1 MKKPLV
7 KVFTLAVVL
16 TVGGV
21 AFADTLD
28 DLATLKQINGYR
40 DWTRINQQPIVLIGT
55 DSLVT

>member
-1 MKKPLV
+1 MKKPFV

-28 DLATLKQINGYR
+28 DLAILKQINGYR
-40 DWTRINQQPIVLIGT
+40 DWTRINQEPIVLTGT

>member
-7 KVFTLAVVL
+7 IVFTLAVLL

-40 DWTRINQQPIVLIGT
+40 DWTRINQEPIVLAGT